1 MKKRSAHLALSIM
14 AMVLCSASYA
24 QNKNDPEPTAGFS
37 AETNGI
43 SNVDTFGYEVNSCA
57 STFFDIS
64 ATGTSIVSGDDETSP
79 LQALNTTFNF
89 YGDSVTQLSMGT
101 NGFLS
106 TTDDGEGDFDND
118 CPLPVTPNNGAGARI
133 AALHDDLIITNGLFE
148 YFSTC
153 PVTSEEFPGLNLGC
167 HIFQWVEAEHFFG
180 DGSTWDFQAVL
191 FDESYEIIF
200 IQGSN
205 NPEEGSGS
213 TTGIQ
218 NMDASIGLTFAC
230 DTVASVPNDSAQC
243 ISHPQPNITDL
254 SISVSDSA
262 DPAFPGDPITYTV
275 TVANMGPGM
284 AENVVVNTTIP
295 TGLTVVSTSGCGED
309 PNGSAT
315 CTLDD
320 IASGAQA
327 QFTIMAT
334 VDAGASGILSVMS
347 TVASDEL
354 DTDAMNNSATETTS
368 VGAFNADLSINKV
381 ASVNNVVAGDSFSYT
396 ITVSNL
402 GPDAADNV
410 VVSDVLPAGL
420 TLVSTSGC
428 SQDPNGVPMCGLG
441 TINSGANASFTV
453 NVTANTGVTGAIT
466 NTATASSDTTDPV
479 AGNNSDSAMVQ
490 VDAPMADLQL
500 SIFSNTM
507 GEVNPGD
514 NLGFTLNLLNAGPQD
529 ASNVQ
534 TQVNLPSNVS
544 FVSSAGNCASA
555 SGQTLN
561 WNLASLANAD
571 MMDCDFVVTVNF
583 GTDVVITASTTSDT
597 SDPVGG
603 NNTNIVNGSVSVQP
617 LVVPTLQGFGLILLS
632 LSLLVAGV
640 WRGRQYQQ

>member
-1 MKKRSAHLALSIM
+1 MKNRSTHLALSIM
-14 AMVLCSASYA
+14 AMVVFSTAYA
-24 QNKNDPEPTAGFS
+24 QESKVDTPPSGGHAPVTDG
-37 AETNGI
+37 T
-43 SNVDTFGYEVNSCA
+43 SNVDAFGYEVNSCTN
-57 STFFDIS
+57 TFFDIS
-64 ATGTSIVSGDDETSP
+64 TTGTSIVTGDDETSP
-79 LQALNTTFNF
+79 LQPLNTTFNL
-89 YGDSVTQLSMGT
+89 YGEDVNALAMIS

-106 TTDDGEGDFDND
+106 TTDDSGGDLSND
-118 CPLPVTPNNGAGARI
+118 CPLPSSPSTGTGARI
-133 AALHDDLIITNGLFE
+133 YVLQDDLVLPNGYFE
-148 YFSTC
+148 YFNTC
-153 PVTSEEFPGLNLGC
+153 PVPSPEFPGLSLGC
-167 HIFQWVEAEHFFG
+167 HIFQWDEAEHFGGVDAF
-180 DGSTWDFQAVL
+180 DFQAVL
-191 FDESYEIIF
+191 FDDSYEIVF
-200 IQGSN
+200 IHGTGNS
-205 NPEEGSGS
+205 EAGSGS
-213 TTGIQ
+213 TTGLQ

-230 DTVASVPNDSAQC
+230 DTAASIPDNSSQC
-243 ISHPQPNITDL
+243 ISHPQPNITDI
-254 SISVSDSA
+254 SVSVSDSV
-262 DPAFPGDPITYTV
+262 DPVFPGDPVTYTV
-275 TVANMGPGM
+275 TVDNNGPGM

-295 TGLTVVSTSGCGED
+295 AGLTVVSTSGCAED
-309 PNGSAT
+309 PAGSAT
-315 CTLDD
+315 CSLGT
-320 IASGAQA
+320 IADGSQA

-334 VDAGASGILSVMS
+334 VDAGASGTLSVMS
-347 TVASDEL
+347 TVASDEF

-368 VGAFNADLSINKV
+368 VGTFNADLSINKV
-381 ASVNNVVAGDSFSYT
+381 ASVSNVVSGDSFSYT

-410 VVSDVLPAGL
+410 VVNDVLPAGL

-441 TINSGANASFTV
+441 TIASGANDSFTI
-453 NVTANTGVTGAIT
+453 NVTANVGVTGAIT
-466 NTATASSDTTDPV
+466 NTAMVSSDTTDPV

-561 WNLASLANAD
+561 WSLMNLANAD
-571 MMDCDFVVTVNF
+571 MADCDFVVTVNF
-583 GTDVVITASTTSDT
+583 GTEVVITASTTSDT

-617 LVVPTLQGFGLILLS
+617 LVVPTLQGFGLMLLA

-640 WRGRQYQQ
+640 WRSRQYLQ